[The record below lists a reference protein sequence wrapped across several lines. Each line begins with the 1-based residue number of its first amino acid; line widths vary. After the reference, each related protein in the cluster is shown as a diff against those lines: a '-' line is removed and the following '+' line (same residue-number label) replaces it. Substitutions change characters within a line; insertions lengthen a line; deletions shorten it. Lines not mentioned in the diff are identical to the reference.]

1 MEEEYKSNFDD
12 NGVHNACNSTDKK
25 LFEQIKSI
33 VHEKVSVGGHT
44 YVPESLEFR
53 ASSIAYCRRKI
64 LLNKDPENY
73 LNDDELQ
80 LIKREE
86 KDEIPST
93 FGTSV
98 VGQLIHETFQ
108 NALEDEL
115 KDKIKIEDEISLKIG
130 KATLKGHFDLLMKDE
145 NGEEIVIDI
154 KTTTTRKHFLPKL
167 GHMRQLM
174 AYQGILGGIRGAILY
189 VHRNNWELNYV
200 PQEFNKEEFS
210 KLVIKVTE
218 LAGFETR
225 KELPPVQPALPDEC
239 GNDYWKCDY
248 HKLCYPE
255 FYESLDDFEVVQ
267 D

>member
-1 MEEEYKSNFDD
+1 MEDQYNSNFDED
-12 NGVHNACNSTDKK
+12 GVHNESSDSDKK

-33 VHEKVSVGGHT
+33 IHKKVSVGGHT
-44 YVPESLEFR
+44 YIPEILEFR

-64 LLNKDPENY
+64 LLKKDAKRY
-73 LNDDELQ
+73 LNEEELQ
-80 LIKREE
+80 LIRRDE
-86 KDEIPST
+86 KEGIPSI
-93 FGTSV
+93 FGSSV

-108 NALEDEL
+108 DALEEEL
-115 KDKIKIEDEISLKIG
+115 KDGVKIEDEISIKIG
-130 KATLKGHFDLLMKDE
+130 KAVLKGHYDLLMKDE
-145 NGEEIVIDI
+145 KGNEIVIDI
-154 KTTTTRKHFLPKL
+154 KTTTTKNHFLPKL

-174 AYQGILGGIRGAILY
+174 AYQGILGGIKGAILY

-200 PQEFNKEEFS
+200 PQEFDKEVFS

-218 LAGFETR
+218 LAGFEAR

-239 GNDYWKCDY
+239 GNEFWKCDY

-255 FYESLDDFEVVQ
+255 YYESLDDFEVIE